1 MVFINFSE
9 IALFGTHGAI
19 DDLMSIFYG
28 SSKKAG
34 EFFEEKRFSLRT
46 TNTIKGFG
54 VGALVSLCC
63 TYNCKE
69 IEFYA

>member
-1 MVFINFSE
+1 MVV
-9 IALFGTHGAI
+9 FGTHGAI

-54 VGALVSLCC
+54 IIMLYV
-63 TYNCKE
+63 
-69 IEFYA
+69 